1 MGASTSERVQKHRE
15 GLRAAGMRPVQIWV
29 PDTRRID
36 FAQECERQSRLI
48 VNDPNESEIL
58 FWLDAV
64 ADRQGWE

>member
-1 MGASTSERVQKHRE
+1 MSASTSERVQKHRE

-48 VNDPNESEIL
+48 VNDPSESEIQ